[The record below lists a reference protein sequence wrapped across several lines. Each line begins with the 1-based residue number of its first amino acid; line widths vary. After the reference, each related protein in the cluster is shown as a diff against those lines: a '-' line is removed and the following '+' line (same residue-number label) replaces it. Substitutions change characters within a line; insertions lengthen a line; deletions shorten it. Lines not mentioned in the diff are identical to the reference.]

1 MLMTCYNLLS
11 DDDGFK
17 EKFLKMKQQSAI
29 FFPKKT
35 LYMSQGFCFW
45 LPRCKISLKTKKLLK
60 NKKNYTKHVS
70 RILSQIS
77 KSKQKDLYMMFV
89 N

>member
-1 MLMTCYNLLS
+1 MLMTCYNLLF

-17 EKFLKMKQQSAI
+17 EKFLKMKQQCAI

-35 LYMSQGFCFW
+35 LYMSQGFFFW

-60 NKKNYTKHVS
+60 SKKHYTKHVS
-70 RILSQIS
+70 RLLSQIS
-77 KSKQKDLYMMFV
+77 TSKQKYIYMMFV